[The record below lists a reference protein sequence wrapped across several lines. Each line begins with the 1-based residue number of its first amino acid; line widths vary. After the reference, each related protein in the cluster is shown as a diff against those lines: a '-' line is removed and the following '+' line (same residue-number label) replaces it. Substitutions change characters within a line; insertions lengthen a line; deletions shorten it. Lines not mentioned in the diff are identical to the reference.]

1 MRPCTVCIHPKR
13 DEIDA
18 AILDD
23 RPYRTIA
30 AHFGI
35 SHLAVYRHKSNHLP
49 DCFTRDSV
57 RRLRE
62 DFDQYSNEIFLLF
75 EQARTANLQ
84 DALRAA
90 ARFDNLFRLRVQ
102 INSLPDHAPSLR
114 TVTWEQMRPDLEQAL
129 APIPGALDAV
139 SRLITS
145 KLGLTDQ
152 DLEDLAPVPAKEK

>member
-23 RPYRTIA
+23 RSYRTIA

-35 SHLAVYRHKSNHLP
+35 SHLAVYRHKLNHLP
-49 DCFTRDSV
+49 DSFIRDSV

-84 DALRAA
+84 DALRA
-90 ARFDNLFRLRVQ
+90 DDS
-102 INSLPDHAPSLR
+102 IS
-114 TVTWEQMRPDLEQAL
+114 EQR
-129 APIPGALDAV
+129 GA
-139 SRLITS
+139 
-145 KLGLTDQ
+145 
-152 DLEDLAPVPAKEK
+152 